1 MTKKALLS
9 VSMILLLIFNN
20 SNLVLAEPNSSDT
33 QTIQENKVKYEQLDD
48 ETIELDTE
56 ISKLNTEIENLNTQL
71 TENNSKIEDTENEI
85 ITINHKIEE
94 AKLEIE
100 ETQKTIDGRV
110 RSMYKSNMATDM
122 IVYLVTSENL
132 FDMLNRVQAM
142 SKIISVDKQMIIEIN
157 EKKEAL
163 DKNAKEIEKKQSDL
177 KKLQESIENNLNEV
191 SEKKEE
197 QQKLLDDLNS
207 RKDEIMNIIEAN
219 EEKLIS
225 HPLSII
231 NSDSSSISEVQD
243 AVNTLQYMLPQLN
256 SDYVIGLANAAIA
269 SGNEK
274 IALSE
279 TPPPTS
285 NFMGDASTNNS
296 SNNNSNNNTNNS
308 LGSYSMTATAY
319 TGHGFTATGLKPVH
333 DPNGL
338 STVAVDPSVI
348 PLGSKVHVEGYGYAI
363 ASDTGGAI
371 KGNKIDLY
379 MNSEAECIAFG
390 RRTVTVT
397 IIAYP
402 GEW

>member
-9 VSMILLLIFNN
+9 VGMILLLLFNN
-20 SNLVLAEPNSSDT
+20 SNIVFADPNSSDT
-33 QTIQENKVKYEQLDD
+33 QAIQENKVKYEQLDD
-48 ETIELDTE
+48 ETMELDAE
-56 ISKLNTEIENLNTQL
+56 IGKLNIEIDNLNNQL
-71 TENNSKIEDTENEI
+71 AKNNSEIEDTENEI

-122 IVYLVTSENL
+122 IVYLVTSKNI
-132 FDMLNRVQAM
+132 FDMLDRVQAM
-142 SKIISVDKQMIIEIN
+142 GRIISVDKQMIIEIN
-157 EKKEAL
+157 EKKETL

-177 KKLQESIENNLNEV
+177 KKLKESIENSLGEV
-191 SEKKEE
+191 NNKKEE

-207 RKDEIMNIIEAN
+207 RKDEIMSIIEAN

-231 NSDSSSISEVQD
+231 NSDSASISEIQD

-256 SDYVIGLANAAIA
+256 SDYVIGLANDAIA
-269 SGNEK
+269 LGNEK

-285 NFMGDASTNNS
+285 NSLGDVS
-296 SNNNSNNNTNNS
+296 NSNNLAT
-308 LGSYSMTATAY
+308 YSMTATAY
-319 TGHGFTATGLKPVH
+319 TGNGFTATGLKPVR

-338 STVAVDPSVI
+338 STIAVDPSVI

-379 MNSEAECIAFG
+379 MNSEAECLSFG

-402 GEW
+402 GQW

>member
-9 VSMILLLIFNN
+9 VGMILLLLSNN
-20 SNLVLAEPNSSDT
+20 SNIVFADPNSSDT
-33 QTIQENKVKYEQLDD
+33 QAIQENKVKYEQLDD
-48 ETIELDTE
+48 ETMELDAE
-56 ISKLNTEIENLNTQL
+56 IGKLNIEIDNLNNQL
-71 TENNSKIEDTENEI
+71 AKNNSEIEDTENEI

-122 IVYLVTSENL
+122 IVYLVTSENI
-132 FDMLNRVQAM
+132 FDMLDRVQAI
-142 SKIISVDKQMIIEIN
+142 SRIISVDKQMIIEIN
-157 EKKEAL
+157 EKKETL

-177 KKLQESIENNLNEV
+177 KKLKKSIESSLGKVNN
-191 SEKKEE
+191 KKEE

-207 RKDEIMNIIEAN
+207 RKDEIMSIIEAN

-231 NSDSSSISEVQD
+231 NSDSASISEVQD

-256 SDYVIGLANAAIA
+256 SDYVIGLANDAIA
-269 SGNEK
+269 LGNEK

-279 TPPPTS
+279 TLPPTS
-285 NFMGDASTNNS
+285 NSLGDVS
-296 SNNNSNNNTNNS
+296 NSNNLAT
-308 LGSYSMTATAY
+308 YSMTATAY
-319 TGHGFTATGLKPVH
+319 TGNGFTATGLKPVR

-338 STVAVDPSVI
+338 STIAVDPSVI
-348 PLGSKVHVEGYGYAI
+348 PLGSKVHIEGYGYAI

-379 MNSEAECIAFG
+379 MNSEAECLSFG

-402 GEW
+402 GQW

>member
-9 VSMILLLIFNN
+9 VGIILLLLFNN
-20 SNLVLAEPNSSDT
+20 SNIVFAEPNSSDT
-33 QTIQENKVKYEQLDD
+33 QAIQENKVKYEQLDD
-48 ETIELDTE
+48 ETMELDAE
-56 ISKLNTEIENLNTQL
+56 IGKLNIEIENLNNQL
-71 TENNSKIEDTENEI
+71 AKNNSEIEDTENEI

-100 ETQKTIDGRV
+100 EKQKTINGRV

-122 IVYLVTSENL
+122 IVYLVTSENI
-132 FDMLNRVQAM
+132 FDMLDRVQAM
-142 SKIISVDKQMIIEIN
+142 GRIISVDKQMIIEIN
-157 EKKEAL
+157 EKKETL

-177 KKLQESIENNLNEV
+177 KKLKESIENSLGEV
-191 SEKKEE
+191 NNKKEE

-207 RKDEIMNIIEAN
+207 RKDEIMSIIEAN

-231 NSDSSSISEVQD
+231 NSDSASISEIQD

-256 SDYVIGLANAAIA
+256 SDYVIGLANDAIA
-269 SGNEK
+269 LGNEK

-285 NFMGDASTNNS
+285 NSLGDVSNS
-296 SNNNSNNNTNNS
+296 NSNNLAT
-308 LGSYSMTATAY
+308 YSMTATAY
-319 TGHGFTATGLKPVH
+319 TGNGFTATGLKPVR

-338 STVAVDPSVI
+338 STIAVDPSVI

-379 MNSEAECIAFG
+379 MNSEAECLSFG

-402 GEW
+402 GQW

>member
-9 VSMILLLIFNN
+9 VGMILLLFSNN
-20 SNLVLAEPNSSDT
+20 SNIVFADPNSSDT
-33 QTIQENKVKYEQLDD
+33 QAIQENKVKYEQLDD
-48 ETIELDTE
+48 ETMELDAE
-56 ISKLNTEIENLNTQL
+56 IGKLNIEIDNLNNQL
-71 TENNSKIEDTENEI
+71 AKNNSEIEDTENEI

-122 IVYLVTSENL
+122 IVYLVTSENI
-132 FDMLNRVQAM
+132 FDMLDRVQAI
-142 SKIISVDKQMIIEIN
+142 SRIISVDKQMIIEIN
-157 EKKEAL
+157 EKKETL

-177 KKLQESIENNLNEV
+177 KKLKKSIESSLGKVNN
-191 SEKKEE
+191 KKEE

-207 RKDEIMNIIEAN
+207 RKDEIMSIIEAN

-231 NSDSSSISEVQD
+231 NSDSASISEVQD

-256 SDYVIGLANAAIA
+256 SDYVIGLANDAIA
-269 SGNEK
+269 LGNEK

-279 TPPPTS
+279 TLPPTS
-285 NFMGDASTNNS
+285 NSLGDVS
-296 SNNNSNNNTNNS
+296 NSNNLAT
-308 LGSYSMTATAY
+308 YSMTATAY
-319 TGHGFTATGLKPVH
+319 TGNGFTATGLKPVR

-338 STVAVDPSVI
+338 STIAVDPSVI

-379 MNSEAECIAFG
+379 MNSEAECLSFG

-402 GEW
+402 GQW

>member
-9 VSMILLLIFNN
+9 VGMILLLLFNN
-20 SNLVLAEPNSSDT
+20 SNIVFAEPNSSDT
-33 QTIQENKVKYEQLDD
+33 QAIQENKVKYEQLDD
-48 ETIELDTE
+48 ETMELDAE
-56 ISKLNTEIENLNTQL
+56 IGKLNIEIENLNNQL
-71 TENNSKIEDTENEI
+71 AKNNSEIEDTENEI

-100 ETQKTIDGRV
+100 ETQKTINGRV

-122 IVYLVTSENL
+122 IVYLVTSENI
-132 FDMLNRVQAM
+132 FDMLDRVQAM
-142 SKIISVDKQMIIEIN
+142 GRIISVDKQMIIEIN
-157 EKKEAL
+157 EKKETL

-177 KKLQESIENNLNEV
+177 KKLKKSIESSLGEVNN
-191 SEKKEE
+191 KKEE
-197 QQKLLDDLNS
+197 QQKLLDNLNS
-207 RKDEIMNIIEAN
+207 RKDEIMSIIEAN

-231 NSDSSSISEVQD
+231 NSDFASISEVQD

-256 SDYVIGLANAAIA
+256 SDYVIGLANDAIA
-269 SGNEK
+269 LGNEK

-285 NFMGDASTNNS
+285 NSLGDVS
-296 SNNNSNNNTNNS
+296 NSNNLAT
-308 LGSYSMTATAY
+308 YSMTATAY
-319 TGHGFTATGLKPVH
+319 TGNGFTATGLKPVR

-338 STVAVDPSVI
+338 STIAVDPSVI

-379 MNSEAECIAFG
+379 MNSEAECLSFG

-402 GEW
+402 GQW

>member
-9 VSMILLLIFNN
+9 VGMILLLLFNN
-20 SNLVLAEPNSSDT
+20 SNIVFADPNSSDT
-33 QTIQENKVKYEQLDD
+33 QAIQENKVKYEQLDD
-48 ETIELDTE
+48 ETMELDAE
-56 ISKLNTEIENLNTQL
+56 IGKLNIEIDNLNNQL
-71 TENNSKIEDTENEI
+71 AKNNSEIEDTENEI

-122 IVYLVTSENL
+122 IVYLVTSENI
-132 FDMLNRVQAM
+132 FDMLDRVQAI
-142 SKIISVDKQMIIEIN
+142 SRIISVDKQMIIEIN
-157 EKKEAL
+157 EKKETL

-177 KKLQESIENNLNEV
+177 KKLKKSIESSLGKVNN
-191 SEKKEE
+191 KKEE

-207 RKDEIMNIIEAN
+207 RKDEIMSIIEAN

-231 NSDSSSISEVQD
+231 NSDSASISEVQD

-256 SDYVIGLANAAIA
+256 SDYVIGLANDAIA
-269 SGNEK
+269 LSNEK

-285 NFMGDASTNNS
+285 NSLGDVS
-296 SNNNSNNNTNNS
+296 NSNNLAT
-308 LGSYSMTATAY
+308 YSMTATAY
-319 TGHGFTATGLKPVH
+319 TGNGFTATGLKPVR

-338 STVAVDPSVI
+338 STIAVDPSVI

-379 MNSEAECIAFG
+379 MNSEAECLSFG

-402 GEW
+402 GQW

>member
-9 VSMILLLIFNN
+9 VGMILLLLFNN
-20 SNLVLAEPNSSDT
+20 SNIVFADPNSSDT
-33 QTIQENKVKYEQLDD
+33 QAIQENKVKYEQLDD
-48 ETIELDTE
+48 ETMELDAE
-56 ISKLNTEIENLNTQL
+56 IGKLNIEIDNLNNQL
-71 TENNSKIEDTENEI
+71 AKNNSEIEDTENEI

-122 IVYLVTSENL
+122 IVYLVTSENI
-132 FDMLNRVQAM
+132 FDMLDRVQAM
-142 SKIISVDKQMIIEIN
+142 GRIISVDKQMIIEIN
-157 EKKEAL
+157 EKKETL

-177 KKLQESIENNLNEV
+177 KKLKKSIESSLGKVNN
-191 SEKKEE
+191 KKEE

-207 RKDEIMNIIEAN
+207 RKDEIMSIIEAN

-231 NSDSSSISEVQD
+231 NSDSASISEVQD

-256 SDYVIGLANAAIA
+256 SDYVIGLANDAIA
-269 SGNEK
+269 LGNEK

-285 NFMGDASTNNS
+285 NSLGDVS
-296 SNNNSNNNTNNS
+296 NSNNLAT
-308 LGSYSMTATAY
+308 YSMTATAY
-319 TGHGFTATGLKPVH
+319 TGNGFTATGLKPVR

-338 STVAVDPSVI
+338 STIAVDPSVI

-379 MNSEAECIAFG
+379 MNSEAECLSFG

-402 GEW
+402 GQW

>member
-9 VSMILLLIFNN
+9 VGMILLLLFNN
-20 SNLVLAEPNSSDT
+20 SNIVFAEPNSSDT
-33 QTIQENKVKYEQLDD
+33 QAIQENKVKYEQLDD
-48 ETIELDTE
+48 ETMELDAE
-56 ISKLNTEIENLNTQL
+56 IGKLNIEIENLNNQL
-71 TENNSKIEDTENEI
+71 AKNNSEIEDTENEI

-100 ETQKTIDGRV
+100 EKQKTINGRV

-207 RKDEIMNIIEAN
+207 RKDEIMSIIEAN

-231 NSDSSSISEVQD
+231 NSDSASISEIQD

-269 SGNEK
+269 LGNEK

-285 NFMGDASTNNS
+285 NFMGDVSNS
-296 SNNNSNNNTNNS
+296 NSNNLAT
-308 LGSYSMTATAY
+308 YSMTATAY
-319 TGHGFTATGLKPVH
+319 TGNGFTATGLKPVR

-338 STVAVDPSVI
+338 STIAVDPSVI

-379 MNSEAECIAFG
+379 MNSEAECLSFG

-402 GEW
+402 GQW

>member
-1 MTKKALLS
+1 LTKKALLS
-9 VSMILLLIFNN
+9 VGMILLLLFNN
-20 SNLVLAEPNSSDT
+20 SNIVFADPNSSDT
-33 QTIQENKVKYEQLDD
+33 QAIQENKVKYEQLDD
-48 ETIELDTE
+48 ETMELDAE
-56 ISKLNTEIENLNTQL
+56 IGKLNIEIDNLNNQL
-71 TENNSKIEDTENEI
+71 AKNNSEIEDTENEI

-122 IVYLVTSENL
+122 IVYLVTSENI
-132 FDMLNRVQAM
+132 FDMLDRVQAI
-142 SKIISVDKQMIIEIN
+142 SRIISVDKQMIIEIN
-157 EKKEAL
+157 EKKETL

-177 KKLQESIENNLNEV
+177 KKLKKSIESSLGKVNN
-191 SEKKEE
+191 KKEE

-207 RKDEIMNIIEAN
+207 RKDEIMSIIEAN

-231 NSDSSSISEVQD
+231 NSDSASISEVQD

-256 SDYVIGLANAAIA
+256 SDYVIGLANDAIA
-269 SGNEK
+269 LGNEK

-285 NFMGDASTNNS
+285 NSLGDVS
-296 SNNNSNNNTNNS
+296 NSNNLAT
-308 LGSYSMTATAY
+308 YSMTATAY
-319 TGHGFTATGLKPVH
+319 TGNGFTATGLKPVR

-338 STVAVDPSVI
+338 STIAVDPSVI

-379 MNSEAECIAFG
+379 MNSEAECLSFG

-402 GEW
+402 GQW

>member
-1 MTKKALLS
+1 MTKKALG
-9 VSMILLLIFNN
+9 MILLLLFNN
-20 SNLVLAEPNSSDT
+20 SNIVFADPNSSDT
-33 QTIQENKVKYEQLDD
+33 QAIQENKVKYEQLDD
-48 ETIELDTE
+48 ETMELDAE
-56 ISKLNTEIENLNTQL
+56 IGKLNIEIDNLNNQL
-71 TENNSKIEDTENEI
+71 AKNNSEIEDTENEI

-122 IVYLVTSENL
+122 IVYLVTSENI
-132 FDMLNRVQAM
+132 FDMLDRVQAI
-142 SKIISVDKQMIIEIN
+142 SRIISVDKQMIIEIN
-157 EKKEAL
+157 EKKETL

-177 KKLQESIENNLNEV
+177 KKLKKSIESSLGKVNN
-191 SEKKEE
+191 KKEE

-207 RKDEIMNIIEAN
+207 RKDEIMSIIEAN

-231 NSDSSSISEVQD
+231 NSDSASISEVQD

-256 SDYVIGLANAAIA
+256 SDYVIGLANDAIA
-269 SGNEK
+269 LGNEK

-285 NFMGDASTNNS
+285 NSLGDVS
-296 SNNNSNNNTNNS
+296 NSNNLAT
-308 LGSYSMTATAY
+308 YSMTATAY
-319 TGHGFTATGLKPVH
+319 TGNGFTATGLKPVR

-338 STVAVDPSVI
+338 STIAVDPSVI

-379 MNSEAECIAFG
+379 MNSEAECLSFG

-402 GEW
+402 GQW

>member
-9 VSMILLLIFNN
+9 VGMILLLFSNN
-20 SNLVLAEPNSSDT
+20 SNIVFADPNSSDT
-33 QTIQENKVKYEQLDD
+33 QAIQENKVKYEQLDD
-48 ETIELDTE
+48 ETMELDAE
-56 ISKLNTEIENLNTQL
+56 IGKLNIEIDNLNNQL
-71 TENNSKIEDTENEI
+71 AKNNSEIEDTENEI

-122 IVYLVTSENL
+122 IVYLVTSENI
-132 FDMLNRVQAM
+132 FDMLDRVQAI
-142 SKIISVDKQMIIEIN
+142 SRIISVDKQMIIEIN
-157 EKKEAL
+157 EKKETL

-177 KKLQESIENNLNEV
+177 KKLKKSIESSLGKVNN
-191 SEKKEE
+191 KKEE

-207 RKDEIMNIIEAN
+207 RKDEIMSIIEAN

-231 NSDSSSISEVQD
+231 NSDSASISEVQD

-256 SDYVIGLANAAIA
+256 SDYVIGLANDAIA
-269 SGNEK
+269 LGNEK

-279 TPPPTS
+279 TLPPTS
-285 NFMGDASTNNS
+285 NSLGDVS
-296 SNNNSNNNTNNS
+296 NSNNLAT
-308 LGSYSMTATAY
+308 YSMTATAY
-319 TGHGFTATGLKPVH
+319 TGNGFTATGLKPVR

-338 STVAVDPSVI
+338 STIAVDPSVI

-379 MNSEAECIAFG
+379 MNSVAECLSFG

-402 GEW
+402 GQW

>member
-9 VSMILLLIFNN
+9 VGMILLLLFNN
-20 SNLVLAEPNSSDT
+20 SNIVFAEPNSSDT
-33 QTIQENKVKYEQLDD
+33 QAIQENKVKYEQLDD
-48 ETIELDTE
+48 ETMELDAE
-56 ISKLNTEIENLNTQL
+56 IGKLNIEIENLNNQL
-71 TENNSKIEDTENEI
+71 AKNNSEIEDTENEI

-100 ETQKTIDGRV
+100 ETQKTINGRV

-122 IVYLVTSENL
+122 IVYLVTSENI
-132 FDMLNRVQAM
+132 FDMLDRVQAM
-142 SKIISVDKQMIIEIN
+142 GRIISVDKQMIIEIN
-157 EKKEAL
+157 EKKETL

-177 KKLQESIENNLNEV
+177 KKLKKSIESSLGEVNN
-191 SEKKEE
+191 KKEE
-197 QQKLLDDLNS
+197 QQKLLDNLNS
-207 RKDEIMNIIEAN
+207 RKDEIMSIIEAN

-231 NSDSSSISEVQD
+231 NSDSASISEVQD

-256 SDYVIGLANAAIA
+256 SDYVIGLANDAIA
-269 SGNEK
+269 LGNEK

-285 NFMGDASTNNS
+285 NSLGDVSNS
-296 SNNNSNNNTNNS
+296 NSNNLAT
-308 LGSYSMTATAY
+308 YSMTATAY
-319 TGHGFTATGLKPVH
+319 TGNGFTATGLKPVR

-338 STVAVDPSVI
+338 STIAVDPSVI
-348 PLGSKVHVEGYGYAI
+348 PLGSKVHIEGYGYAI

-379 MNSEAECIAFG
+379 MNSEAECLSFG

-402 GEW
+402 GQW

>member
-9 VSMILLLIFNN
+9 VGMILLLLFNN
-20 SNLVLAEPNSSDT
+20 SNIVFAEPNSSDT
-33 QTIQENKVKYEQLDD
+33 QAIQENKVKYEQLDD
-48 ETIELDTE
+48 ETMELDAE
-56 ISKLNTEIENLNTQL
+56 IGKLNIEIENLNNQL
-71 TENNSKIEDTENEI
+71 AKNNSEIEDTENEI

-100 ETQKTIDGRV
+100 EKQKTIDGRV

-122 IVYLVTSENL
+122 IVYLVTSENI
-132 FDMLNRVQAM
+132 FDMLDRVQAM
-142 SKIISVDKQMIIEIN
+142 GRIISVDKQMIIEIN
-157 EKKEAL
+157 EKKETL

-177 KKLQESIENNLNEV
+177 KKLKESIENSLGEV
-191 SEKKEE
+191 NNKKEE

-207 RKDEIMNIIEAN
+207 RKDEIMSIIESN

-231 NSDSSSISEVQD
+231 NSDSASISEIQD

-256 SDYVIGLANAAIA
+256 SDYVIGLANDAIA
-269 SGNEK
+269 LGNEK

-285 NFMGDASTNNS
+285 NSLGDVSNS
-296 SNNNSNNNTNNS
+296 NSNNLAT
-308 LGSYSMTATAY
+308 YSMTATAY
-319 TGHGFTATGLKPVH
+319 TGNGFTATGLKPVR

-338 STVAVDPSVI
+338 STIAVDPSVI

-379 MNSEAECIAFG
+379 MNSEAECLSFG

-402 GEW
+402 GQW

>member
-9 VSMILLLIFNN
+9 VGMILLLLFNN
-20 SNLVLAEPNSSDT
+20 SNIVFAEPNSSDT
-33 QTIQENKVKYEQLDD
+33 QAIQENKVKYEQLDD
-48 ETIELDTE
+48 ETMELDAE
-56 ISKLNTEIENLNTQL
+56 IGKLNIEIENLNNQL
-71 TENNSKIEDTENEI
+71 AKNNSEIEDTENEI

-100 ETQKTIDGRV
+100 EKQKTIDGRV

-122 IVYLVTSENL
+122 IVYLVTSENI
-132 FDMLNRVQAM
+132 FDMLDRVQAM
-142 SKIISVDKQMIIEIN
+142 GRIISVDKQMIIEIN
-157 EKKEAL
+157 EKKETL

-177 KKLQESIENNLNEV
+177 KKLKESIENSLGEV
-191 SEKKEE
+191 NNKKEE

-207 RKDEIMNIIEAN
+207 RKDEIMSIIEAN

-225 HPLSII
+225 HPLSVI
-231 NSDSSSISEVQD
+231 NSDSASISEIQD

-256 SDYVIGLANAAIA
+256 SDYVIGLANDAIA
-269 SGNEK
+269 LGNEK

-285 NFMGDASTNNS
+285 NSLGDVSNS
-296 SNNNSNNNTNNS
+296 NSNNLAT
-308 LGSYSMTATAY
+308 YSMTATAY
-319 TGHGFTATGLKPVH
+319 TGNGFTATGLKPVR

-338 STVAVDPSVI
+338 STIAVDPSVI

-379 MNSEAECIAFG
+379 MNSEAECLSFG

-402 GEW
+402 GQW

>member
-9 VSMILLLIFNN
+9 VGMILLLLFNN
-20 SNLVLAEPNSSDT
+20 SNIVFADPNSSDT
-33 QTIQENKVKYEQLDD
+33 QAIQENKVKYEQLDD
-48 ETIELDTE
+48 ETMELDAE
-56 ISKLNTEIENLNTQL
+56 IGKLNIEIDNLNNQL
-71 TENNSKIEDTENEI
+71 AKNNSEIEDTENEI

-122 IVYLVTSENL
+122 IVYLVTSENI
-132 FDMLNRVQAM
+132 FDMLDRVQAI
-142 SKIISVDKQMIIEIN
+142 SRIISVDKQMIIEIN
-157 EKKEAL
+157 EKKETL

-177 KKLQESIENNLNEV
+177 KKLKKSIESSLGKVNN
-191 SEKKEE
+191 KKEE

-207 RKDEIMNIIEAN
+207 RKDELMSIIEAN

-231 NSDSSSISEVQD
+231 NSDSASISEVQD

-256 SDYVIGLANAAIA
+256 SDYVIGLANDAIA
-269 SGNEK
+269 LGNEK

-285 NFMGDASTNNS
+285 NSLGDVS
-296 SNNNSNNNTNNS
+296 NSNNLAT
-308 LGSYSMTATAY
+308 YSMTATAY
-319 TGHGFTATGLKPVH
+319 TGNGFTATGLKPVR

-338 STVAVDPSVI
+338 STIAVDPSVI

-379 MNSEAECIAFG
+379 MNSEAECLSFG

-402 GEW
+402 GQW

>member
-9 VSMILLLIFNN
+9 VGMILLLLFNN
-20 SNLVLAEPNSSDT
+20 SNIVFAEPNSSDT
-33 QTIQENKVKYEQLDD
+33 QAIQENKVKYEQLDD
-48 ETIELDTE
+48 ETMELDAE
-56 ISKLNTEIENLNTQL
+56 IGKLNIEIENLNNQL
-71 TENNSKIEDTENEI
+71 AKNNSEIEDTENEI

-100 ETQKTIDGRV
+100 EKQKTINGRV

-122 IVYLVTSENL
+122 IVYLVTSENI
-132 FDMLNRVQAM
+132 FDMLDRVQAM
-142 SKIISVDKQMIIEIN
+142 GRIISVDKQMIIEIN
-157 EKKEAL
+157 EKKETL

-177 KKLQESIENNLNEV
+177 KKLKESIENSLGEV
-191 SEKKEE
+191 NNKKEE

-207 RKDEIMNIIEAN
+207 RKDEIMSIIEAN

-231 NSDSSSISEVQD
+231 NSDSASISEIQD

-256 SDYVIGLANAAIA
+256 SDYVIGLANDAIA
-269 SGNEK
+269 LGNEK

-285 NFMGDASTNNS
+285 NSLGDVSNS
-296 SNNNSNNNTNNS
+296 NSNNLAT
-308 LGSYSMTATAY
+308 YSMTATAY
-319 TGHGFTATGLKPVH
+319 TGNGFTATGLKPVR

-338 STVAVDPSVI
+338 STIAVDPSVI

-379 MNSEAECIAFG
+379 MNSEAECLSFG

-402 GEW
+402 GPW

>member
-1 MTKKALLS
+1 MTKKTLLS
-9 VSMILLLIFNN
+9 ASMILLLLFNS
-20 SNLVLAEPNSSDT
+20 SNIAFAEPNSSET

-48 ETIELDTE
+48 ETIELDAE
-56 ISKLNTEIENLNTQL
+56 ISKLNIEIENLNNKL
-71 TENNSKIEDTENEI
+71 AENNSEIEDTENEI

-100 ETQKTIDGRV
+100 ETQKTIDGRI
-110 RSMYKSNMATDM
+110 RSMYQSNMATDM
-122 IVYLVTSENL
+122 IVYLVTSENI
-132 FDMLNRVQAM
+132 FDMLERVQAM

-157 EKKEAL
+157 EKKETL

-177 KKLQESIENNLNEV
+177 KKLQESIENSLDEV
-191 SEKKEE
+191 NKKKEE

-207 RKDEIMNIIEAN
+207 KKDEIMNIIEAN

-225 HPLSII
+225 HPLSVI
-231 NSDSSSISEVQD
+231 NSDAASISEIQE

-256 SDYVIGLANAAIA
+256 SDYVIGLANDAIA
-269 SGNEK
+269 LGNEK

-279 TPPPTS
+279 IPPTTS
-285 NFMGDASTNNS
+285 NLMGDASG
-296 SNNNSNNNTNNS
+296 NNSNNS
-308 LGSYSMTATAY
+308 ISSYSMTATAY
-319 TGHGFTATGLKPVH
+319 TGNGFTATGLKPVR

-338 STVAVDPSVI
+338 STVAVDPNVV
-348 PLGSKVHVEGYGYAI
+348 PLGSKVYVEGYGYAI

-379 MNSEAECIAFG
+379 MNSEAECISFG
-390 RRTVTVT
+390 RRTVTVN

>member
-9 VSMILLLIFNN
+9 VGMILLLLFNN
-20 SNLVLAEPNSSDT
+20 SNIVFADPNSSDT
-33 QTIQENKVKYEQLDD
+33 QAIQENKVKYEQLDD
-48 ETIELDTE
+48 ETMELDAE
-56 ISKLNTEIENLNTQL
+56 IGKLNIEIDNLNNQL
-71 TENNSKIEDTENEI
+71 AKNNSEIEDTENEI

-122 IVYLVTSENL
+122 IVYLVTSENI
-132 FDMLNRVQAM
+132 FDMLDRVQAI
-142 SKIISVDKQMIIEIN
+142 SRIISVDKQMIIEIN
-157 EKKEAL
+157 EKKETL

-177 KKLQESIENNLNEV
+177 KKLKKLIESSLGKVNN
-191 SEKKEE
+191 KKEE

-207 RKDEIMNIIEAN
+207 RKDEIMSIIEAN

-231 NSDSSSISEVQD
+231 NSDSASISEVQD

-256 SDYVIGLANAAIA
+256 SDYVIGLANDAIA
-269 SGNEK
+269 LGNEK

-285 NFMGDASTNNS
+285 NSLGDVS
-296 SNNNSNNNTNNS
+296 NSNNLAT
-308 LGSYSMTATAY
+308 YSMTATAY
-319 TGHGFTATGLKPVH
+319 TGNGFTATGLKPVR

-338 STVAVDPSVI
+338 STIAVDPSVI

-379 MNSEAECIAFG
+379 MNSEAECLSFG

-402 GEW
+402 GQW

>member
-9 VSMILLLIFNN
+9 VGMILLLLFNN
-20 SNLVLAEPNSSDT
+20 SNIVFAEPNSSDT
-33 QTIQENKVKYEQLDD
+33 QAIQENKVKYEQLDD
-48 ETIELDTE
+48 ETMELDAE
-56 ISKLNTEIENLNTQL
+56 IGKLNIEIEYLNNQL
-71 TENNSKIEDTENEI
+71 AKNNSEIEDTENEI

-100 ETQKTIDGRV
+100 EKQKTIDGRV

-122 IVYLVTSENL
+122 IVYLVTSENI
-132 FDMLNRVQAM
+132 FDMLDRVQAM
-142 SKIISVDKQMIIEIN
+142 GRIISVDKLMIIEIN
-157 EKKEAL
+157 EKKETL

-177 KKLQESIENNLNEV
+177 KKLKESIENSLGEV
-191 SEKKEE
+191 NNKKEE

-207 RKDEIMNIIEAN
+207 RKDEIMSIIEAN

-225 HPLSII
+225 HPLSVI
-231 NSDSSSISEVQD
+231 NSDSASISEIQD

-256 SDYVIGLANAAIA
+256 SDYVIGLANDAIA
-269 SGNEK
+269 LGNEK

-285 NFMGDASTNNS
+285 NSLGDVSNS
-296 SNNNSNNNTNNS
+296 NSNNLAT
-308 LGSYSMTATAY
+308 YSMTATAY
-319 TGHGFTATGLKPVH
+319 TGNGFTATGLKPVR

-338 STVAVDPSVI
+338 STIAVDPSVI

-379 MNSEAECIAFG
+379 MNSEAECLSFG

-402 GEW
+402 GQW

>member
-9 VSMILLLIFNN
+9 VGMILLLLFNN
-20 SNLVLAEPNSSDT
+20 SNIVFADPNSSDT
-33 QTIQENKVKYEQLDD
+33 QAIQENKVKYEQLDD
-48 ETIELDTE
+48 ETMELDAE
-56 ISKLNTEIENLNTQL
+56 IGKLNIEIDNLNNQL
-71 TENNSKIEDTENEI
+71 AKNNSEIEDTENEI

-100 ETQKTIDGRV
+100 EKQKTIDGRV

-122 IVYLVTSENL
+122 IVYLVTSENI
-132 FDMLNRVQAM
+132 FDMLDRVQAI
-142 SKIISVDKQMIIEIN
+142 SRIISVDKQMIIEIN
-157 EKKEAL
+157 EKKETL

-177 KKLQESIENNLNEV
+177 KKLKKSIESSLGKVNN
-191 SEKKEE
+191 KKEE

-207 RKDEIMNIIEAN
+207 RKDEIMSIIEAN

-231 NSDSSSISEVQD
+231 NSDSASISEVQD

-256 SDYVIGLANAAIA
+256 SDYVIGLANDAIA
-269 SGNEK
+269 LGNEK

-285 NFMGDASTNNS
+285 NSLGDVS
-296 SNNNSNNNTNNS
+296 NSNNLAT
-308 LGSYSMTATAY
+308 YSMTATAY
-319 TGHGFTATGLKPVH
+319 TGNGFTATGLKPVR

-338 STVAVDPSVI
+338 STIAVDPSVI

-379 MNSEAECIAFG
+379 MNSEAECLSFG

-402 GEW
+402 GQW

>member
-9 VSMILLLIFNN
+9 VGMILLLLFNN
-20 SNLVLAEPNSSDT
+20 SNIVFAEPNSSDT
-33 QTIQENKVKYEQLDD
+33 QAIQENKVKYEQLDD
-48 ETIELDTE
+48 ETMELDAE
-56 ISKLNTEIENLNTQL
+56 IGKLNIEIENLNNKL
-71 TENNSKIEDTENEI
+71 AKNNSEIEDTENEI

-100 ETQKTIDGRV
+100 ETQKTIDERV

-122 IVYLVTSENL
+122 IVYLVTSENI
-132 FDMLNRVQAM
+132 FDMLDRVQAM
-142 SKIISVDKQMIIEIN
+142 GRIISVDKQMIIEIN
-157 EKKEAL
+157 EKKETL

-177 KKLQESIENNLNEV
+177 KKLKESIENSLGEV
-191 SEKKEE
+191 NNKKEE

-207 RKDEIMNIIEAN
+207 RKDEIMSIIEAN

-231 NSDSSSISEVQD
+231 NSDSASISEIQD

-256 SDYVIGLANAAIA
+256 SDYVIGLANDAIA
-269 SGNEK
+269 LGNEK

-285 NFMGDASTNNS
+285 NSLGDVSNS
-296 SNNNSNNNTNNS
+296 NSNNLAT
-308 LGSYSMTATAY
+308 YSMTATAY
-319 TGHGFTATGLKPVH
+319 TGNGFTATGLKPVR

-338 STVAVDPSVI
+338 STIAVDPSVI

-379 MNSEAECIAFG
+379 MNSEAECLSFG

-402 GEW
+402 GQW

>member
-48 ETIELDTE
+48 ETIELDAE

-157 EKKEAL
+157 EKKETL

-191 SEKKEE
+191 SKKKEE

-256 SDYVIGLANAAIA
+256 SDYVIGLANA
-269 SGNEK
+269 
-274 IALSE
+274 
-279 TPPPTS
+279 
-285 NFMGDASTNNS
+285 
-296 SNNNSNNNTNNS
+296 
-308 LGSYSMTATAY
+308 
-319 TGHGFTATGLKPVH
+319 
-333 DPNGL
+333 
-338 STVAVDPSVI
+338 
-348 PLGSKVHVEGYGYAI
+348 
-363 ASDTGGAI
+363 
-371 KGNKIDLY
+371 
-379 MNSEAECIAFG
+379 
-390 RRTVTVT
+390 
-397 IIAYP
+397 
-402 GEW
+402 

>member
-48 ETIELDTE
+48 ETIELDAE

-177 KKLQESIENNLNEV
+177 KKLQESIENNLIEV

>member
-9 VSMILLLIFNN
+9 VGMILLLLFNN
-20 SNLVLAEPNSSDT
+20 SNIVFAEPNSSDT
-33 QTIQENKVKYEQLDD
+33 QAIQENKVKYEQLDD
-48 ETIELDTE
+48 ETMELDAE
-56 ISKLNTEIENLNTQL
+56 IGKLNIEIENLNNQL
-71 TENNSKIEDTENEI
+71 AKNNSEIEDTENEI

-100 ETQKTIDGRV
+100 EKQKTIDGRV

-122 IVYLVTSENL
+122 IVYLVTSENI
-132 FDMLNRVQAM
+132 FDMLDRVQAM
-142 SKIISVDKQMIIEIN
+142 GRIISVDKQMIIEIN
-157 EKKEAL
+157 EKKETL

-177 KKLQESIENNLNEV
+177 KKLKESIENSLGEV
-191 SEKKEE
+191 NNKKEE

-207 RKDEIMNIIEAN
+207 RKDEIMSIIEAN

-231 NSDSSSISEVQD
+231 NSDSASISEIQD
-243 AVNTLQYMLPQLN
+243 AVNTLKYMLPQLN
-256 SDYVIGLANAAIA
+256 SDYVIGLANDAIA
-269 SGNEK
+269 LGNEK

-285 NFMGDASTNNS
+285 NSLGDVSNS
-296 SNNNSNNNTNNS
+296 NSNNLAT
-308 LGSYSMTATAY
+308 YSMTATAY
-319 TGHGFTATGLKPVH
+319 TGNGFTATGLKPVR

-338 STVAVDPSVI
+338 STIAVDPSVI

-379 MNSEAECIAFG
+379 MNSEAECLSFG

-402 GEW
+402 GQW

>member
-9 VSMILLLIFNN
+9 VGMILLLLFNN
-20 SNLVLAEPNSSDT
+20 SNIVFAEPNSSDT
-33 QTIQENKVKYEQLDD
+33 QAIQENKVKYEQLDD
-48 ETIELDTE
+48 ETMELDAE
-56 ISKLNTEIENLNTQL
+56 IGKLNIEIENLNNQL
-71 TENNSKIEDTENEI
+71 AKNNSEIEDTENEI

-100 ETQKTIDGRV
+100 EKQKTINGRV
-110 RSMYKSNMATDM
+110 RSIYKSNMATDM
-122 IVYLVTSENL
+122 IVYLVTSENI
-132 FDMLNRVQAM
+132 FDMLDRVQAM
-142 SKIISVDKQMIIEIN
+142 GRIISVDKQMIIEIN
-157 EKKEAL
+157 EKKETL

-177 KKLQESIENNLNEV
+177 KKLKESIENSLGEV
-191 SEKKEE
+191 NNKKEE

-207 RKDEIMNIIEAN
+207 RKDEIMSIIEAN

-231 NSDSSSISEVQD
+231 NSDSASISEIQD

-256 SDYVIGLANAAIA
+256 SDYVIGLANDAIA
-269 SGNEK
+269 LGNEK

-285 NFMGDASTNNS
+285 NSLGDVSNS
-296 SNNNSNNNTNNS
+296 NSNNLAT
-308 LGSYSMTATAY
+308 YSMTATAY
-319 TGHGFTATGLKPVH
+319 TGNGFTATGLKPVR

-338 STVAVDPSVI
+338 STIAVDPSVI

-379 MNSEAECIAFG
+379 MNSEAECLSFG

-402 GEW
+402 GQW

>member
-9 VSMILLLIFNN
+9 VGMILLLLFNN
-20 SNLVLAEPNSSDT
+20 SNIVFADPNSSDT
-33 QTIQENKVKYEQLDD
+33 QAIQENKVRYEQLDD
-48 ETIELDTE
+48 ETMELDAE
-56 ISKLNTEIENLNTQL
+56 IGKLNIEIDNLNNQL
-71 TENNSKIEDTENEI
+71 AKNNSEIEDTENEI

-122 IVYLVTSENL
+122 IVYLVTSENI
-132 FDMLNRVQAM
+132 FDMLDRVQAI
-142 SKIISVDKQMIIEIN
+142 SRIISVDKQMIIEIN
-157 EKKEAL
+157 EKKETL

-177 KKLQESIENNLNEV
+177 KKLKKSIESSLGKVNN
-191 SEKKEE
+191 KKEE

-207 RKDEIMNIIEAN
+207 RKDEIMSIIEAN

-231 NSDSSSISEVQD
+231 NSDSASISEVQD

-256 SDYVIGLANAAIA
+256 SDYVIGLANDAIA
-269 SGNEK
+269 LGNEK

-285 NFMGDASTNNS
+285 NSLGDVS
-296 SNNNSNNNTNNS
+296 NSNNLAT
-308 LGSYSMTATAY
+308 YSMTATAY
-319 TGHGFTATGLKPVH
+319 TGNGFTATGLKPVR

-338 STVAVDPSVI
+338 STIAVDPSVI

-379 MNSEAECIAFG
+379 MNSEAECLSFG

-402 GEW
+402 GQW

>member
-1 MTKKALLS
+1 LTKKALLS
-9 VSMILLLIFNN
+9 VGMILLLLFNN
-20 SNLVLAEPNSSDT
+20 SNIVFAEPNSSDT
-33 QTIQENKVKYEQLDD
+33 QAIQENKVKYEQLDD
-48 ETIELDTE
+48 ETMELDAE
-56 ISKLNTEIENLNTQL
+56 IGKLNIEIENLNNQL
-71 TENNSKIEDTENEI
+71 AKNNSEIEDTENEI

-100 ETQKTIDGRV
+100 EKQKTIDGRV

-122 IVYLVTSENL
+122 IVYLVTSENI
-132 FDMLNRVQAM
+132 FDMLDRVQAM
-142 SKIISVDKQMIIEIN
+142 GRIISVDKQMIIEIN
-157 EKKEAL
+157 EKKETL

-177 KKLQESIENNLNEV
+177 KKLKESIENSLGEV
-191 SEKKEE
+191 NNKKEE

-207 RKDEIMNIIEAN
+207 RKDEIMSIIEAN

-225 HPLSII
+225 HPLSVI
-231 NSDSSSISEVQD
+231 NSDSASISEIQD

-256 SDYVIGLANAAIA
+256 SDYVIGLANDAIA
-269 SGNEK
+269 LGNEK

-285 NFMGDASTNNS
+285 NSLGDVSNS
-296 SNNNSNNNTNNS
+296 NSNNLAT
-308 LGSYSMTATAY
+308 YSMTATAY
-319 TGHGFTATGLKPVH
+319 TGNGFTATGLKPVR

-338 STVAVDPSVI
+338 STIAVDPSVI

-379 MNSEAECIAFG
+379 MNSEAECLSFG

-402 GEW
+402 GQW

>member
-9 VSMILLLIFNN
+9 VGMILLLLFNN
-20 SNLVLAEPNSSDT
+20 SNIVFAEPNSSNT
-33 QTIQENKVKYEQLDD
+33 QAIQENKVKYEQLDD
-48 ETIELDTE
+48 ETMELDAE
-56 ISKLNTEIENLNTQL
+56 IGKLNIEIENLNNQL
-71 TENNSKIEDTENEI
+71 AKNNSEIEDTENEI

-100 ETQKTIDGRV
+100 EKQKTINGRV

-122 IVYLVTSENL
+122 IVYLVTSENI
-132 FDMLNRVQAM
+132 FDMLDRVQAM
-142 SKIISVDKQMIIEIN
+142 GRIISVDKQMIIEIN
-157 EKKEAL
+157 EKKETL

-177 KKLQESIENNLNEV
+177 KKLKESIENSLGEV
-191 SEKKEE
+191 NNKKEE

-207 RKDEIMNIIEAN
+207 RKDEIMSIIEAN

-231 NSDSSSISEVQD
+231 NSDSASISEIQD

-256 SDYVIGLANAAIA
+256 SDYVIGLANDAIA
-269 SGNEK
+269 LGNEK

-285 NFMGDASTNNS
+285 NSLGDVSNS
-296 SNNNSNNNTNNS
+296 NSNNLAT
-308 LGSYSMTATAY
+308 YSMTATAY
-319 TGHGFTATGLKPVH
+319 TGNGFTATGLKPVR

-338 STVAVDPSVI
+338 STIAVDPSVI

-379 MNSEAECIAFG
+379 MNSEAECLSFG

-402 GEW
+402 GQW

>member
-9 VSMILLLIFNN
+9 VGMILLLLFNN
-20 SNLVLAEPNSSDT
+20 SNIVFADPNSSDT
-33 QTIQENKVKYEQLDD
+33 QAIQENKVKYEQLDD
-48 ETIELDTE
+48 ETMELDAE
-56 ISKLNTEIENLNTQL
+56 IGKLNIEIENLNNQL
-71 TENNSKIEDTENEI
+71 AKNNSEIEDTENEI

-122 IVYLVTSENL
+122 IVYLVTSENI
-132 FDMLNRVQAM
+132 FDMLDRVQAI
-142 SKIISVDKQMIIEIN
+142 SRIISVDKQMIIEIN
-157 EKKEAL
+157 EKKETL

-177 KKLQESIENNLNEV
+177 KKLKKSIESSLGKVNN
-191 SEKKEE
+191 KKEE

-207 RKDEIMNIIEAN
+207 RKDEIMSIIEAN

-231 NSDSSSISEVQD
+231 NSDSASISEVQD

-256 SDYVIGLANAAIA
+256 SDYVIGLANDAIA
-269 SGNEK
+269 LGNEK

-285 NFMGDASTNNS
+285 NSLGDVS
-296 SNNNSNNNTNNS
+296 NSNNLAT
-308 LGSYSMTATAY
+308 YSMTATAY
-319 TGHGFTATGLKPVH
+319 TGNGFTATGLKPVR

-338 STVAVDPSVI
+338 STIAVDPSVI

-379 MNSEAECIAFG
+379 MNSEAECLSFG

-402 GEW
+402 GQW

>member
-1 MTKKALLS
+1 MTKKTLLS
-9 VSMILLLIFNN
+9 ASMVLLLFFNN
-20 SNLVLAEPNSSDT
+20 SNIAFAEPNSSET

-48 ETIELDTE
+48 ETIELDAE
-56 ISKLNTEIENLNTQL
+56 IGKLNIEIENLNNQL
-71 TENNSKIEDTENEI
+71 AKNNSEIEDTKNEI
-85 ITINHKIEE
+85 TTINHKIEE

-122 IVYLVTSENL
+122 IVYLVTSENI

-142 SKIISVDKQMIIEIN
+142 GRIISVDKQMIIEIN
-157 EKKEAL
+157 EKKETL

-177 KKLQESIENNLNEV
+177 KKLQESIENSLDEV
-191 SEKKEE
+191 NNKKEE

-231 NSDSSSISEVQD
+231 NSDSASISEVQN

-256 SDYVIGLANAAIA
+256 SDYVIGLANDAIA
-269 SGNEK
+269 LGNEK

-285 NFMGDASTNNS
+285 NSLGDAS
-296 SNNNSNNNTNNS
+296 NSNN
-308 LGSYSMTATAY
+308 LASYSMTATAY
-319 TGHGFTATGLKPVH
+319 TGHGFTATGLKPVR

-338 STVAVDPSVI
+338 STVAVDPNVI

-379 MNSEAECIAFG
+379 MNSEEECITFG

-402 GEW
+402 GQW

>member
-1 MTKKALLS
+1 LTKKALLS
-9 VSMILLLIFNN
+9 VGMILLLLFNN
-20 SNLVLAEPNSSDT
+20 SNIVFADPNSSDT
-33 QTIQENKVKYEQLDD
+33 QAIQENKVKYEQLDD
-48 ETIELDTE
+48 ETMELDAE
-56 ISKLNTEIENLNTQL
+56 IGKLNIEIDNLNNQL
-71 TENNSKIEDTENEI
+71 AKNNSEIEDTENEI

-100 ETQKTIDGRV
+100 EKQKTINGRV

-122 IVYLVTSENL
+122 IVYLVTSENI
-132 FDMLNRVQAM
+132 FDMLDRVQAM
-142 SKIISVDKQMIIEIN
+142 GRIISVDKQMIIEIN
-157 EKKEAL
+157 EKKETL

-177 KKLQESIENNLNEV
+177 KKLKKSIESSLGKVNN
-191 SEKKEE
+191 KKEE

-207 RKDEIMNIIEAN
+207 RKDEIMSIIEAN

-231 NSDSSSISEVQD
+231 NSDSASISEVQD

-256 SDYVIGLANAAIA
+256 SDYVIGLANDAIA
-269 SGNEK
+269 LGNEK

-285 NFMGDASTNNS
+285 NSLGDVS
-296 SNNNSNNNTNNS
+296 NSNNLAT
-308 LGSYSMTATAY
+308 YSMTATAY
-319 TGHGFTATGLKPVH
+319 TGNGFTATGLKPVR

-338 STVAVDPSVI
+338 STIAVDPSVI

-379 MNSEAECIAFG
+379 MNSEAECLSFG

-402 GEW
+402 GQW